1 MEETTTLGIDLAK
14 RVFALH
20 GVNALGRV
28 VCRRLCQRDELVRV
42 VAQLSPCLIGM
53 EACSGAHEWARQFAR
68 LGHTV
73 RLMAPK
79 FVRPYRKTGKNDFND
94 AEAICEAVGR
104 PNMRFVPVKSAE
116 QQAILTLHRVRQG
129 FVEERTATINRIRGL
144 LSEFGFVL
152 PQKAIAVRRGLP
164 PLLDRLPGLAR
175 QSLADLYVHLAL
187 LDERIQDYERQ
198 IVQLA
203 RQNEAASRLTAIT
216 GIGPIIAL
224 ALVATVGNARSF
236 DSGRQF
242 AAWLGLVP
250 KQWSSGGK
258 IRLGRI
264 TRRGDAYLRRLLTLG
279 ARSAIEVAHRR
290 TDRMSRWIVQLQ
302 ARIGYHKTIIAVAAK
317 NARIAWALLTKGE
330 TLGRRRRCEA

>member
-1 MEETTTLGIDLAK
+1 MDKVTTLGIDLAK

-20 GVNALGRV
+20 GVNGVGRV
-28 VCRRLCQRDELVRV
+28 TLRRICQRDELVAV
-42 VAQLSPCLIGM
+42 IAQLPPCLIGM
-53 EACSGAHEWARQFAR
+53 EACSGAHEWAREFAR
-68 LGHTV
+68 FGHTV

-79 FVRPYRKTGKNDFND
+79 FVRPYRKTGKNDYND
-94 AEAICEAVGR
+94 AEAICEAVAR
-104 PNMRFVPVKSAE
+104 PNMRFVPVKSLE
-116 QQAILTLHRVRQG
+116 QQAVLCIHRVRQG

-144 LSEFGFVL
+144 LAEFGLVL

-164 PLLDRLPGLAR
+164 PLLDRLPALAGLA
-175 QSLADLYVHLAL
+175 LTDLYAHLSL
-187 LDERIQDYERQ
+187 LDERIRDYERQ

-203 RQNEAASRLTAIT
+203 RQNEAACRLMAIT
-216 GIGPIIAL
+216 GVGPIIAL
-224 ALVATVGNARSF
+224 AMVASVGNARSF

-264 TRRGDAYLRRLLTLG
+264 TRRGDAYLRMLLTLG
-279 ARSAIEVAHRR
+279 ARAAVQVAQRR
-290 TDRMSRWIVQLQ
+290 TDRISRWIVQLQ

-317 NARIAWALLTKGE
+317 NARIAWALLARGE
-330 TLGRRRRCEA
+330 RLRAAPAACG